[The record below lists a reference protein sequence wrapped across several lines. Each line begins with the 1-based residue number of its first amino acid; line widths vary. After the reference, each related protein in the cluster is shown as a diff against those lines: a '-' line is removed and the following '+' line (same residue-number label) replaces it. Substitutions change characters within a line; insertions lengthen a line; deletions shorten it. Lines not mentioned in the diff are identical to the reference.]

1 MRKSLI
7 GVGVCLALTAVSAT
21 NAFAQTAATR
31 SISAEDK
38 ATGAKAHP
46 ELLSEFGGVYAGSQ
60 ADYVR
65 KVGQKISVQSGLS
78 NAQSDFT
85 VSLLNSPVNNAFAIP
100 GGYVYVTRQ
109 LMGLMNDEAELAS
122 VLGHETGHVAARHS
136 QKRQSAATRNGIFG
150 ALGQL
155 GVGLLMG
162 GNSQIGQLLSKGI
175 GTGFQALTLKF
186 SRGQEYEADDL
197 GVSYLVKAGYDPMAS
212 STMLASLAAQS
223 ALDARSRGQEGRSTP
238 TWASTHP
245 DPASRVTRAA
255 QKANETGA
263 KNGVRNRDAF
273 LDALNG
279 TLYDDDPKQ
288 GVVDGQTFRHPDLR
302 LMFTAPDGFGMTNGS
317 QAVTISGSGGQ
328 AQFTGAAY
336 NGDLRAYIGSAFQA
350 LTGGQGSV
358 NVGEVQTT
366 RVNGIDAAY
375 ASARANT
382 QSGQVDVTV
391 FAYAFSPKQAFHFVI
406 LAPAGSGIGPF
417 NGLTQS
423 VRRMTDAEAA
433 AVKPRKIQVVTVKS
447 GDTVE
452 SLSARMAYST
462 LRTERFLT
470 LNALLA
476 GTALRPGQRVKLVIF
491 G

>member
-1 MRKSLI
+1 MRKAVFGATAFLLATTLPVS
-7 GVGVCLALTAVSAT
+7 VGMAQS
-21 NAFAQTAATR
+21 NAPQ
-31 SISAEDK
+31 SISAADK
-38 ATGAKAHP
+38 ATGAKEHP
-46 ELLSEFGGVYAGSQ
+46 GLLAEFGGLYTGSQ

-65 KVGQKISVQSGLS
+65 RVGQKISVQSGLS

-136 QKRQSAATRNGIFG
+136 QKRQSAANQNGLLG
-150 ALGQL
+150 AIGQI
-155 GVGLLMG
+155 GVGILLG

-175 GTGFQALTLKF
+175 ATGTQALTLKF

-197 GVSYLVKAGYDPMAS
+197 GVAYLAKAGYDPMAS

-255 QKANETGA
+255 QRAATTGVT
-263 KNGVRNRDAF
+263 NGVRNRDAF

-279 TLYDDDPKQ
+279 TMYDDDPKQ
-288 GVVDGQTFRHPDLR
+288 GVVDGQVFRHPELR
-302 LMFTAPDGFGMTNGS
+302 LMFTVPNGFAMSNGA
-317 QAVTISGSGGQ
+317 QAVTVSGSGGQ

-336 NGDLRAYIGSAFQA
+336 NGDLRAYVGAAFQTLA
-350 LTGGQGSV
+350 GQGTI
-358 NVGEVQTT
+358 NAGEVQRTQ
-366 RVNGIDAAY
+366 VNGIDAAY
-375 ASARANT
+375 ATAQANT
-382 QSGQVDVTV
+382 QSGQVDVTI
-391 FAYAFSPKQAFHFVI
+391 FAYAFDATHAYHFVI
-406 LAPAGSGIGPF
+406 IAPAGQGVGPF
-417 NGLTQS
+417 GSLTQS
-423 VRRMTDAEAA
+423 VRRMTSAEAA
-433 AVKPRKIQVVTVKS
+433 AVKPRKIQVLTVRS
-447 GDTVE
+447 GDTVD
-452 SLSARMAYST
+452 SLSARMAYSS
-462 LRTERFLT
+462 LKTERFLT
-470 LNALLA
+470 LNALPA
-476 GTALRPGQRVKLVIF
+476 GTALRAGQRVKIVVF